1 MKKRTRNLLIGT
13 GIAAA
18 GAAAAGAAA
27 YKLTNTLVKVAMDRE
42 TPEMAQTRE
51 KVRGAAP
58 SPFDRETEE
67 MARQLE
73 QQDTQRV
80 EILSYDGEKLVGHW
94 LPSAHPRRIIV
105 AMHGWRS
112 SWARDFG
119 AIAPFWR
126 EEECSV
132 LYAEQRGQNASGGDY
147 MGFGMI
153 ERYDC
158 LEWLKWVNARGEG
171 LPVYLAGVSMGA
183 TTVLMTASLAPLPH
197 VHGILADCGFT
208 SAHAEWKHV
217 VEKNLHLSYGVMG
230 KMASD
235 LCRQKIQVGTDGYST
250 QEALAGSSTPVL
262 FIHGTADTFV
272 PIEMT
277 YENYQVCTAP
287 KRLLVV
293 PGAGHGESYYVDR
306 EGYQAALRRFWAD
319 FDGQEP
325 STDQEPSAGG
335 EEA

>member
-1 MKKRTRNLLIGT
+1 MKKRTRHLLIAT
-13 GIAAA
+13 
-18 GAAAAGAAA
+18 GAAAAGTAAVGVAA
-27 YKLTNTLVKVAMDRE
+27 YKLTNALVKVALDRE
-42 TPEMAQTRE
+42 TPKMAQTRE

-58 SPFDRETEE
+58 SPFARETEE

-73 QQDTQRV
+73 QQETQRV
-80 EILSYDGEKLVGHW
+80 EILGYDGEKLVGHW
-94 LPSAHPRRIIV
+94 LPSPHPRRIIV

-112 SWARDFG
+112 SWSRDFG

-132 LYAEQRGQNASGGDY
+132 LYAEQRGQNESGGDY

-158 LEWLKWVNARGEG
+158 LEWIKWVNARGEG

-183 TTVLMTASLAPLPH
+183 STVLMTAGLGPLPH

-208 SAHAEWKHV
+208 SPHAEWKHV
-217 VEKNLHLSYGVMG
+217 VENNLHLSYGILG
-230 KMASD
+230 KVASD

-250 QEALAGSSTPVL
+250 QEALADSATPVL
-262 FIHGTADTFV
+262 FVHGTADTFV

-277 YENYQVCTAP
+277 YENYQVCAGP

-306 EGYQAALRRFWAD
+306 EGYQAALRQFWQS
-319 FDGQEP
+319 FDGAGAPEG
-325 STDQEPSAGG
+325 GG
-335 EEA
+335 EA